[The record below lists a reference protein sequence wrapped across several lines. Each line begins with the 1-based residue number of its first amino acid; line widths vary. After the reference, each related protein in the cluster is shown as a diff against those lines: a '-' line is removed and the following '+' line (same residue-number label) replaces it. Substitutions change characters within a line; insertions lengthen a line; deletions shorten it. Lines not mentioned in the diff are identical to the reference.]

1 MTAGLPRAES
11 RKPKLVARGVRVA
24 FRRDAAA
31 RPLMALDGVDL
42 SVYEGEFLCILGPS
56 GCGKSTFLHVVDG
69 LVRPTEGGVVLDGC
83 PITGPGR
90 DRAFVFQDAALFPWL
105 TTLGNVI
112 YGLECHGV
120 PRAKAVERARPII
133 DMVGLAGFEE
143 HYPYQLSGGM
153 QQRVN
158 LARALAVDPEVL
170 LMDEPFAALDAQTR
184 DVMQEELIRIASR
197 AGKTVLFITHH
208 ISEAVFLADRV
219 AVFSARP
226 GRVREIVEVAIPRPR
241 ELATKRDPGFL
252 EIEDRIWRL
261 IETDVRRSMRAE
273 TGRDAE

>member
-1 MTAGLPRAES
+1 MTTELRQADS
-11 RKPKLVARGVRVA
+11 RKPKLVARGVRVE
-24 FRRDAAA
+24 FRRDANAH
-31 RPLMALDGVDL
+31 PVTALDGVDL

-69 LVRPTEGGVVLDGC
+69 LVRATEGEVVLDGR
-83 PITGPGR
+83 PVTGPGR
-90 DRAFVFQDAALFPWL
+90 DRAFVFQEAALFPWL

-120 PRAKAVERARPII
+120 TRAKAIERTRPII
-133 DMVGLAGFEE
+133 DMVGLAGFED

-184 DVMQEELIRIASR
+184 DVMQEELLRITGR
-197 AGKTVLFITHH
+197 ADKTVLFITHH

-241 ELATKRDPGFL
+241 DLAAKRDPKFL
-252 EIEDRIWRL
+252 ELEDRIWRL

-273 TGRDAE
+273 TDRHAG